1 MKKTLIFLIALAVVG
16 CATGEK
22 MSRLNEGMTKDE
34 VIEVLRRPDG
44 FRRTGDYEVL
54 TYTNRLM
61 PEWSYDRVDYHVVL
75 KNGRVVEYGAGE
87 VRVKE
92 VRGSVV
98 IFIVPP
104 R

>member
-1 MKKTLIFLIALAVVG
+1 MKKVLTFFIVLAFVA

-34 VIEVLRRPDG
+34 VVEVLGKPDG

-54 TYTNRLM
+54 TYTNRLISG
-61 PEWSYDRVDYHVVL
+61 WSYDTADYHVVL
-75 KNGRVVEYGAGE
+75 KNGEVVEYGAGE

-92 VRGSVV
+92 IRGSAV
-98 IFIVPP
+98 IFIVPL